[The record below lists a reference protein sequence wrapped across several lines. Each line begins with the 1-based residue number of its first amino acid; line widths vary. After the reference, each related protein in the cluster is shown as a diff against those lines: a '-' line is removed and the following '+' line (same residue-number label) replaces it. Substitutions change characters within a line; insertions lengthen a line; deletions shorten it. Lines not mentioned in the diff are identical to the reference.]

1 MANEI
6 YHKSNWGSPKKDG
19 WGDSYFN
26 PSATNKLY
34 TRSDNYENVE
44 GTDKALASKPDTQ
57 SVLMTPTAYSVGSMN
72 SILPPYEVL
81 PTELVANGDFSDGA
95 TGWVKGFAPSA
106 TQEFINGALVMYAGS
121 ASDNGNSLSRTDT
134 SQGYNGKKYKLE
146 LNGSNFVNSY
156 GNLGY
161 LRLDGVYDSSNI
173 ISFGEGT
180 STIYFIAYRDFTNI
194 RFFSGSSE
202 AGYTI
207 DNVSIKE
214 VRDADFT
221 FNRNSTATRVNKEG
235 LIETVAIDTP
245 RLDYPL
251 IDGVVQSEPALLL
264 EPARTQ
270 LIQYSE
276 DFSQSYWT
284 KGNGSVA
291 SGYLSPSGDINAYKL
306 TEDLNN
312 NNHYI
317 LSSPIASLSGDISI
331 SIFAK
336 KGERNWIRLVN
347 NNIVGAYF
355 NLNDGSIGTTGTG
368 VTAKMK
374 NYGNGWFRC
383 TIIKNR
389 SVAAT
394 ERLIVYTSIDG
405 TGTSYQGDG
414 TSGFY
419 IWGAQVEAGSYPTS
433 YIPTSG
439 SAVTRAAET
448 ASGAGTSDDFNDS
461 EGVLYAEIAAL
472 ANDGTYR
479 AISISDGSYS
489 NTCLFRYGGSSNRTN
504 VLVTSSNSTIFDN
517 NTTSLNILNFN
528 KIVLKYK
535 QNDFSFWVNGFEVA
549 TITSGNT
556 PSGLSQLQFA
566 DSDNTVSTFYG
577 RTKEVSYFK
586 TALTD
591 SELESLTSWDSFSD
605 MATGQEY
612 SIR

>member
-106 TQEFINGALVMYAGS
+106 TQEFVNGALVMYAGS

-194 RFFSGSSE
+194 RFFSSNSE

-214 VRDADFT
+214 VRNADFT
-221 FNRNSTATRVNKEG
+221 FDRNSTATRVNKEG
-235 LIETVAIDTP
+235 LIKTVAIDTP

-264 EPARTQ
+264 EPARTN
-270 LIQYSE
+270 LITNSE
-276 DFSQSYWT
+276 NFS
-284 KGNGSVA
+284 
-291 SGYLSPSGDINAYKL
+291 SGYWNKADVLIESGYTAPDGSANAYKV
-306 TEDLNN
+306 TSNG
-312 NNHYI
+312 
-317 LSSPIASLSGDISI
+317 SSPHLAGYPSINYANGRKSLWVRTVI
-331 SIFAK
+331 
-336 KGERNWIRLVN
+336 
-347 NNIVGAYF
+347 
-355 NLNDGSIGTTGTG
+355 GTG
-368 VTAKMK
+368 VIQLFNHNSATNNIFTITEQWQRFDAAHETGF
-374 NYGNGWFRC
+374 NQFYAVDFRGAS
-383 TIIKNR
+383 TTLSEII
-389 SVAAT
+389 
-394 ERLIVYTSIDG
+394 
-405 TGTSYQGDG
+405 
-414 TSGFY
+414 
-419 IWGAQVEAGSYPTS
+419 IWGAQFETGYPTS

-439 SAVTRAAET
+439 STVTRAAET
-448 ASGAGTSDDFNDS
+448 ANGAGTSAEFNDS
-461 EGVLYAEIAAL
+461 EGVLYAEMSKLNNSQSGSVIW
-472 ANDGTYR
+472 
-479 AISISDGSYS
+479 SVSDGSNS
-489 NTCLFRYGGSSNRTN
+489 NAVSIYYGNTGVSVDIFNSLGVKTLTN
-504 VLVTSSNSTIFDN
+504 PM
-517 NTTSLNILNFN
+517 SLSLQGNIN
-528 KIVLKYK
+528 KCAIKYK
-535 QNDFSFWVNGFEVA
+535 STDISLWVNGFEGAVNTDA
-549 TITSGNT
+549 ISLTGLNQIVSSYGSGSF
-556 PSGLSQLQFA
+556 P
-566 DSDNTVSTFYG
+566 FYG
-577 RTKEVSYFK
+577 KTKELSVFK
-586 TALTD
+586 EALTD

>member
-72 SILPPYEVL
+72 SILP
-81 PTELVANGDFSDGA
+81 TNGD
-95 TGWVKGFAPSA
+95 
-106 TQEFINGALVMYAGS
+106 
-121 ASDNGNSLSRTDT
+121 GN
-134 SQGYNGKKYKLE
+134 
-146 LNGSNFVNSY
+146 
-156 GNLGY
+156 
-161 LRLDGVYDSSNI
+161 
-173 ISFGEGT
+173 
-180 STIYFIAYRDFTNI
+180 
-194 RFFSGSSE
+194 
-202 AGYTI
+202 
-207 DNVSIKE
+207 
-214 VRDADFT
+214 FT
-221 FNRNSTATRVNKEG
+221 FDRNSTATRVNKEG

-251 IDGVVQSEPALLL
+251 IDGVVQDCPSLLL
-264 EPARTQ
+264 EPARTN
-270 LIQYSE
+270 LETKSNE
-276 DFSQSYWT
+276 FSTWGTINNTTRTADYIISPDGTLNGTRLQFTANGFVANTPQSLATYT
-284 KGNGSVA
+284 VSCYAKRNDIGTQNVGFFTNGSGVVNSA
-291 SGYLSPSGDINAYKL
+291 WEITTEWKRFSYTFPALNGGFLGIAGVSGA
-306 TEDLNN
+306 
-312 NNHYI
+312 
-317 LSSPIASLSGDISI
+317 DISVYG
-331 SIFAK
+331 FQLE
-336 KGERNWIRLVN
+336 GLV
-347 NNIVGAYF
+347 
-355 NLNDGSIGTTGTG
+355 
-368 VTAKMK
+368 
-374 NYGNGWFRC
+374 
-383 TIIKNR
+383 
-389 SVAAT
+389 
-394 ERLIVYTSIDG
+394 
-405 TGTSYQGDG
+405 
-414 TSGFY
+414 
-419 IWGAQVEAGSYPTS
+419 SYPTS
-433 YIPTSG
+433 YIPTQG

-577 RTKEVSYFK
+577 RTKEVAVFK